1 MPLSGGAND
10 IEIKGYNAIGQTA
23 EKVTV
28 LRPGARLSEKRGRL
42 YVVAIGVDD
51 YRNFKQDL
59 KFAGADARAFDEM
72 LVAKGAPASCRDQQP
87 GLGQRRRPSAD
98 RRQYQ
103 GRVGNVSQCRA

>member
-1 MPLSGGAND
+1 M
-10 IEIKGYNAIGQTA
+10 
-23 EKVTV
+23 TV
-28 LRPGARLSEKRGRL
+28 LRPGARVSEKRGRL

-51 YRNFKQDL
+51 YPNFKQNL

-72 LVAKGAPASCRDQQP
+72 LVAKGAPLHAETSNLVLAKGGDQA
-87 GLGQRRRPSAD
+87 AD